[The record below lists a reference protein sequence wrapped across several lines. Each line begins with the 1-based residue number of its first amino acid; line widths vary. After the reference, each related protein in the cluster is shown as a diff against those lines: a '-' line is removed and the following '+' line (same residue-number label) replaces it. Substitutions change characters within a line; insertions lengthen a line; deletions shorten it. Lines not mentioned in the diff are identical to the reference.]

1 MNKNNS
7 EKKNPVIV
15 IFAPTATGKTAL
27 TLKLF
32 GSGSHSLFK
41 DKAEI
46 ISADSMAVYKYM
58 NIGTAKPDK
67 TVLSQ
72 IPHHLIDF
80 LEPNCQFSVNEFVRR
95 SDLLCSEIYSRGKIP
110 AIVGGTGFYIR
121 NFLLGLPETPE
132 SNAEIRTQLKNELEK
147 SGIDFMY
154 EKLKLVDNES
164 AKKINKNDAY
174 RILRALEVFYL
185 TGKPRSSFSL
195 SEKLRENYDFFTV
208 ILERDRSDL
217 YERIDM
223 RIEQMFSQ
231 GLEQE
236 VQSLI
241 EKGFTKD
248 DAGMKAIGYR
258 EFFEGFDSP
267 AEIKEKIKHDSHKYA
282 KKQYVFM
289 KGICNA
295 KIYNIPKEVDYTE
308 EIISDLKTFLRK
320 YDFML

>member
-1 MNKNNS
+1 MNRNNS
-7 EKKNPVIV
+7 EKKIPVIV

-80 LEPNCQFSVNEFVRR
+80 LEPNFQFSVNEFVRR
-95 SDLLCSEIYSRGKIP
+95 SDLLCTEIYSRGKIP

-121 NFLLGLPETPE
+121 NFLLGLPKTPE
-132 SNAEIRTQLKNELEK
+132 ANAEIRTQLKNELEK

-164 AKKINKNDAY
+164 AQKINKNDAY

>member
-1 MNKNNS
+1 MNRNNS
-7 EKKNPVIV
+7 EKKIPVIV

-80 LEPNCQFSVNEFVRR
+80 LEPNFQFSVNEFVRR
-95 SDLLCSEIYSRGKIP
+95 SDLLCTEIYSRGKIP

-121 NFLLGLPETPE
+121 NFLLGLPKTPE

-164 AKKINKNDAY
+164 AQKINKNDAY

-289 KGICNA
+289 KEICNA